1 LLAPAALGAG
11 EPPAPPILLE
21 AASWLNQSER
31 ISQTIRVTAT
41 ARTQEQADQL
51 AGNVKRVL
59 APLVIGD
66 PARVEAVALAEPDA
80 PEAGTL
86 SIAAAK

>member
-1 LLAPAALGAG
+1 
-11 EPPAPPILLE
+11 
-21 AASWLNQSER
+21 
-31 ISQTIRVTAT
+31 
-41 ARTQEQADQL
+41 
-51 AGNVKRVL
+51 VKRVL